1 MRVGRVKFEGGALES
16 DVGCEGRGG
25 ERCTGNFRVSWC
37 GGQARMA
44 HIPRRRVELTKHS
57 PHVVMESAPWMGMS
71 TTPRN
76 PPSSFFALE
85 LALETVALA
94 KPWVVRLQRH
104 DRELFEQTRRALTR
118 CVRI

>member
-1 MRVGRVKFEGGALES
+1 MRLQ
-16 DVGCEGRGG
+16 
-25 ERCTGNFRVSWC
+25 TGK
-37 GGQARMA
+37 
-44 HIPRRRVELTKHS
+44 KHS

-118 CVRI
+118 CVLGLGEGAKRDGGNRQAAFRRARGEATLSL